1 MPTRLVLVGAGHPHL
16 AVLRTLIRDPLEDFE
31 ATIVTADPRQFHPA
45 MLPLA
50 VEGAVPFDAIA
61 IDVAALARKAG
72 VRLKVA
78 VATGLDRTRREVRLG
93 DGSVLRYDVL
103 SIATG
108 TGLAGADLP
117 EVRTWALM
125 TRPTAEAAA
134 LNAGLDGLAR
144 RKSGD
149 EIRLAV
155 VGGGRD
161 AIELA
166 LAARARLV
174 RAGRIVRTTLLVP
187 DPTLLPQEPETIAR
201 AASSALAASG
211 VELRTGAMPS
221 GAAAGSL
228 TLAGGERFAAD
239 GIIWA
244 TGPAPL
250 PFARATGLSADAAGT
265 LRVDAWLRSLEDPLV
280 FAAGTAATV
289 NGAMVDPLHCGRVL
303 AHNLLCVCTATGPLR
318 RYTER
323 PRPRFLVTGARRA
336 AMSWGP
342 VALEAGWLHSLKGR
356 LDRGYVARLA
366 R

>member
-16 AVLRTLIRDPLEDFE
+16 AVLRTLIRDPLDDFE
-31 ATIVTADPRQFHPA
+31 ATLVTADPRQFHPA

-50 VEGAVPFDAIA
+50 VEGTVPFDAIA
-61 IDVAALARKAG
+61 IDVGALARRAG
-72 VRLKVA
+72 AKLKVA

-117 EVRTWALM
+117 DVRTWALM

-144 RKSGD
+144 RKSGG
-149 EIRLAV
+149 EIHLAV
-155 VGGGRD
+155 VGGARD
-161 AIELA
+161 AVELAVAAQARLARTGAAVKTTLVVPDGALLAHEPDRIAGAARDA
-166 LAARARLV
+166 LAA
-174 RAGRIVRTTLLVP
+174 AGI
-187 DPTLLPQEPETIAR
+187 D
-201 AASSALAASG
+201 
-211 VELRTGAMPS
+211 LRTGAIPT

-228 TLAGGERFAAD
+228 SLRNGDRLTVD

-265 LRVDAWLRSLEDPLV
+265 LRVDSWLRSLEDPLV
-280 FAAGTAATV
+280 FAAGTAATID
-289 NGAMVDPLHCGRVL
+289 GAVVDPLHSGRVL

-318 RYTER
+318 RYRER
-323 PRPRFLVTGARRA
+323 PRPRFLVTGAGRA
-336 AMSWGP
+336 AMNWGP
-342 VALEAGWLHSLKGR
+342 VTLEAGWLHSLKGR
-356 LDRGYVARLA
+356 LDRSYMAKLA